1 MQRIVFV
8 SLPLWPIE
16 RLESLTGKMACRNAK
31 PCGQAEAPLVL
42 IDQTGPRGLVVH
54 ACNARALAEGIREG
68 EALADVRAR
77 MPRLLTRPADPAGD
91 HAALEAL
98 ALWCGRYGPAVN
110 TDGPHGLWIDI
121 SGVAHLFGGEAELLA
136 DLARR
141 LAGFGL
147 TARLGLAS
155 ALAAAH
161 AIACYA
167 PSRRL
172 HDRIAPQHDAAP
184 ILAGL
189 PVEALRLEAAVLL
202 LLRRLG
208 LKRIGQLYDLPR
220 AALKRRFPS
229 REAAQAV
236 LLRLDQAL
244 GRAAEPLTALRA
256 PPQHTVR
263 RAFGEPLISN
273 EGLFAALAD
282 MIDELCAIFAAHH
295 IGARRLTLTLYRS
308 DGTSVEQTVGFS
320 APAGRPAHIQR
331 LLTERLAR
339 FQESSGGREDTA
351 LLGLGIDGLGLAAER
366 TQSLAPLQTGMLTGP
381 KLDSAGS
388 TASLAALV
396 DRLANRLGPQRVYRL
411 SPGASHIPERAQVRV
426 SALESAAASEK
437 VARNQD
443 PPWPARPDAKDW
455 GANVRGP
462 PRPCL
467 LLSSPEPILVTA
479 EIPEGPPARFTWRR
493 LTRRIVVAEGP
504 ERIAPEWW
512 RGLAHRPSSL
522 QEAPSSQESGTSPRS
537 ARTRDYYRVEDDS
550 GARYW
555 VFRDGLY
562 QDRDEDE
569 REDRPEGFGALP
581 RWYVHGFY
589 A

>member
-1 MQRIVFV
+1 MQRIVSV

-16 RLESLTGKMACRNAK
+16 HLKSQTRRNSTQNASQR
-31 PCGQAEAPLVL
+31 GQDFRQDEAPLEAPLAL
-42 IDQTGPRGLVVH
+42 IDQTGSRGLVIH

-77 MPRLLTRPADPAGD
+77 VPGILTQPADPAGD

-110 TDGPHGLWIDI
+110 TDGPRGLWIDI

-147 TARLGLAS
+147 TARFGLAS
-155 ALAAAH
+155 TRAAAS
-161 AIACYA
+161 AIAGFA
-167 PSRRL
+167 TSRRL
-172 HDRIAPQHDAAP
+172 SDRIVPQQDAAP
-184 ILAGL
+184 ILANL
-189 PVEALRLEAAVLL
+189 PVAALRLEAAPLL
-202 LLRRLG
+202 LLHRLG

-229 REAAQAV
+229 REAAHAV

-256 PPQHTVR
+256 PPEHTVR
-263 RAFGEPLISN
+263 RAFSEPLIAN

-282 MIDELCAIFAAHH
+282 MIDELCAIFATHH
-295 IGARRLTLTLYRS
+295 IGARSLTLILYRS
-308 DGTSVEQTVGFS
+308 DGTYLEQTTGFS
-320 APAGRPAHIQR
+320 APTNRPAHIRR
-331 LLTERLAR
+331 LLTGRLERI
-339 FQESSGGREDTA
+339 QESAAGPGDIA
-351 LLGLGIDGLGLAAER
+351 LLGLGIDALVLAVER
-366 TQSLAPLQTGMLTGP
+366 TEVLAPVQTGML
-381 KLDSAGS
+381 AGSGSGSSNS

-396 DRLANRLGPQRVYRL
+396 DRLANRLGPRHVYRL
-411 SPGASHIPERAQVRV
+411 MPHASYLPERAQVRV
-426 SALESAAASEK
+426 SALASASPFEK
-437 VARNQD
+437 TAQKPDSR
-443 PPWPARPDAKDW
+443 WPASALAK
-455 GANVRGP
+455 VRGP

-467 LLSSPEPILVTA
+467 LLSPPEPILVTA

-493 LTRRIVVAEGP
+493 LTRRIVVAQGP

-512 RGLAHRPSSL
+512 REFARPTTSP
-522 QEAPSSQESGTSPRS
+522 EESGASPQRS
-537 ARTRDYYRVEDDS
+537 RTRDYYRIEDDS

-562 QDRDEDE
+562 QDRGDEE
-569 REDRPEGFGALP
+569 REDTDALP
-581 RWYVHGFY
+581 RWYVHGLY

>member
-16 RLESLTGKMACRNAK
+16 RLEIQTRAQTWAASSHNVKSR
-31 PCGQAEAPLVL
+31 GQDSRQDDAPLAL
-42 IDQTGPRGLVVH
+42 IDQTGSRGLIVH

-77 MPRLLTRPADPAGD
+77 VPGLRTHPADPVGD
-91 HAALEAL
+91 QAALEAL

-110 TDGPHGLWIDI
+110 THGPRGLWIDV

-147 TARLGLAS
+147 TAHLGLAS
-155 ALAAAH
+155 TLAAAH
-161 AIACYA
+161 AIACFA
-167 PSRRL
+167 PGRRL
-172 HDRIAPQHDAAP
+172 YDRIVPRQDAAP
-184 ILAGL
+184 ILANL
-189 PVEALRLEAAVLL
+189 PVAALRLEAAPLL
-202 LLRRLG
+202 LLQRLG

-229 REAAQAV
+229 REAAHAV
-236 LLRLDQAL
+236 MLRLDQAL
-244 GRAAEPLTALRA
+244 GHTAEPLTTLRA
-256 PPQHTVR
+256 PPEHTVR
-263 RAFGEPLISN
+263 RAFSEPLISN
-273 EGLFAALAD
+273 EGLFAALTD

-295 IGARRLTLTLYRS
+295 IGARRLTLILYRS
-308 DGTSVEQTVGFS
+308 DGTYFEQTIGFS
-320 APAGRPAHIQR
+320 APTGRPAHIRR
-331 LLTERLAR
+331 LLTERLER
-339 FQESSGGREDTA
+339 IQENGAGREDTA
-351 LLGLGIDGLGLAAER
+351 LLGLGIDALVLAVER
-366 TQSLAPLQTGMLTGP
+366 TEALVPLQTGMLTASG
-381 KLDSAGS
+381 SGSVSS

-411 SPGASHIPERAQVRV
+411 SPCASHIPERAQKRITALAFAAEVKTAAHKQEFQWPVR
-426 SALESAAASEK
+426 ALPK
-437 VARNQD
+437 DR
-443 PPWPARPDAKDW
+443 DAK
-455 GANVRGP
+455 VRGP

-467 LLSSPEPILVTA
+467 LLSPPEPILVTA

-512 RGLAHRPSSL
+512 REFARRTSSS
-522 QEAPSSQESGTSPRS
+522 ASGSAISPIS
-537 ARTRDYYRVEDDS
+537 LTRDYYRIEDDS

-555 VFRDGLY
+555 VFRDGLF
-562 QDRDEDE
+562 QDRGEGE
-569 REDRPEGFGALP
+569 RADGQALP
-581 RWYVHGFY
+581 RWYVHGLY

>member
-8 SLPLWPIE
+8 SLPLWPAE
-16 RLESLTGKMACRNAK
+16 RLETRSRKASARNARQR
-31 PCGQAEAPLVL
+31 GQDDGPLAL
-42 IDQTGPRGLVVH
+42 IDQMGSRGLVIH

-77 MPRLLTRPADPAGD
+77 MPGLLTQPADPAGD

-110 TDGPHGLWIDI
+110 TDGPRGLWIDV
-121 SGVAHLFGGEAELLA
+121 SGVAHLFGGEAALLA

-141 LAGFGL
+141 LASFGL

-155 ALAAAH
+155 TLAAAS
-161 AIACYA
+161 AIACFA
-167 PSRRL
+167 PGRRL
-172 HDRIAPQHDAAP
+172 HDRIVPPQDAAP
-184 ILAGL
+184 ILANL
-189 PVEALRLEAAVLL
+189 PVAALRLEAAPLL
-202 LLRRLG
+202 LLQRLG

-229 REAAQAV
+229 REVAHAV

-244 GRAAEPLTALRA
+244 GRAAEPLTTLRA
-256 PPQHTVR
+256 PPEHTVR
-263 RAFGEPLISN
+263 RTFSEPLISN

-282 MIDELCAIFAAHH
+282 MIDELCAIFATHH
-295 IGARRLTLTLYRS
+295 IGARQLTLTLYRS
-308 DGTSVEQTVGFS
+308 DGTYLEQTAGFS

-331 LLTERLAR
+331 LLTERLDR
-339 FQESSGGREDTA
+339 VQESGAGSGDTA
-351 LLGLGIDGLGLAAER
+351 LLGLGIDALMLAVDR
-366 TQSLAPLQTGMLTGP
+366 TETLTPVQIGILTDARVGTG
-381 KLDSAGS
+381 AANA

-411 SPGASHIPERAQVRV
+411 VPHSSHIPERAQVRV
-426 SALESAAASEK
+426 PALAPATPATKAVPKPEH
-437 VARNQD
+437 R
-443 PPWPARPDAKDW
+443 WPARTESQDWGAKDW
-455 GANVRGP
+455 RAKVSGP

-467 LLSSPEPILVTA
+467 LLSPPEPILVTA

-493 LTRRIVVAEGP
+493 LTRRIVIAEGP

-512 RGLAHRPSSL
+512 RDLTRR
-522 QEAPSSQESGTSPRS
+522 APSSEEGGASPKQS
-537 ARTRDYYRVEDDS
+537 RTRDYYRIEDDS

-562 QDRDEDE
+562 QDRGDDEN
-569 REDRPEGFGALP
+569 RHALP
-581 RWYVHGFY
+581 RWYVHGLY